1 MGNDERCCT
10 RFRANAIFLSPA
22 SLLMEFMRSLR
33 RSGSAREGGRRSVTR
48 SKDSCAIALR
58 TRDVVVHAGLQAALT
73 IADH

>member
-33 RSGSAREGGRRSVTR
+33 RSGSARERMVSYQKQRLVC
-48 SKDSCAIALR
+48 DSG
-58 TRDVVVHAGLQAALT
+58 TYS
-73 IADH
+73 

>member
-33 RSGSAREGGRRSVTR
+33 RSGSAREGRSVTR
-48 SKDSCAIALR
+48 SKDSCAIAVR
-58 TRDVVVHAGLQAALT
+58 TRDVVVHACLQAALT
-73 IADH
+73 ITDH